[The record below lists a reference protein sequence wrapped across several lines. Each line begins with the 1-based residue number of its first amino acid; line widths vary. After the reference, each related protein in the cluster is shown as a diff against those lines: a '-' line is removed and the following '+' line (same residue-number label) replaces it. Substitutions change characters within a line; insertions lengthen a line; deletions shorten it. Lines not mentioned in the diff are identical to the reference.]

1 MTTQTAARVVPATK
15 MWLTTELGADF
26 WNDSCALNELSEAVT
41 GGATGATSNPVI
53 VVSAIKADPKTW
65 MPVLDGLI
73 EEHAEAT
80 EEDLAW
86 KWIEAIGRQA
96 AALLRP
102 VYDATGGGKGFLS
115 MQVNPKLYRDA
126 RRMIEH
132 GRQLATVAPNVAVK
146 CPLTKA
152 GLRAAEEL
160 VAEGINVNAT
170 VSFTVPQAIAVA
182 EAFERGLARAEAR
195 GLDMKRLHPY
205 VTLMVGRLDDLLQR
219 VWSKDG
225 SAVDPGLL
233 HWAGIAVFKKARVV
247 FRERGYRGTLLA
259 AAYRHHMHW
268 SELIGPGVVLSMP
281 YAWWKRFN
289 DSDVEVRP
297 TLDRPVEPGIVDV
310 LYRRFEDFRKAYDEN
325 GLSPDDFV
333 HYGATVHTLNQF
345 IGGYHDL
352 LGLVRERLLR

>member
-1 MTTQTAARVVPATK
+1 MTTPTAAKVVPTTR
-15 MWLTTELGADF
+15 MRLTTELGADF
-26 WNDSCALNELSEAVT
+26 WNDSCALNELREAVE

-53 VVSAIKADPKTW
+53 VFTAIKADPKTW
-65 MPVLDGLI
+65 MPVLDRLI

-86 KWIEAIGRQA
+86 MWIEAIGRQA

-102 VYDATGGGKGFLS
+102 VYDATRGGKGFLS

-126 RRMIEH
+126 GRMIEH
-132 GRQLATVAPNVAVK
+132 GKRLAAVAPNVAVK

-170 VSFTVPQAIAVA
+170 VSFTLPQAIAVA
-182 EAFERGLARAEAR
+182 EAFERGLDRARAR
-195 GLDMKRLHPY
+195 GLDMHRLHPY

-219 VWSKDG
+219 VWNRDG
-225 SAVDPGLL
+225 ISVDPGLL
-233 HWAGIAVFKKARVV
+233 HWAGIAVFKKARAV

-289 DSDVEVRP
+289 DSEVEVGP
-297 TLDRPVEPGIVDV
+297 TLDRPVDPGIVD
-310 LYRRFEDFRKAYDEN
+310 LLHRHFEDFRKAYDEN
-325 GLSPDDFV
+325 GLSPDEFV

-352 LGLVRERLLR
+352 LGLVRDRLLR